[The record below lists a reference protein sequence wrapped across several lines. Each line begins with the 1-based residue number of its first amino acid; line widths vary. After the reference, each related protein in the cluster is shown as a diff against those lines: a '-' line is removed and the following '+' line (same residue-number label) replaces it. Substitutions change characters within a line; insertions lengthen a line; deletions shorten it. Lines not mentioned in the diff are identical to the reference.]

1 MGESQLVICQSSL
14 LDEVRNAAKDGG
26 ITAER
31 EEFLISSTLAIP
43 MKYMSNNPENSQLES
58 AYK

>member
-1 MGESQLVICQSSL
+1 M
-14 LDEVRNAAKDGG
+14 EVRNAAKDGG

-31 EEFLISSTLAIP
+31 EEFLISSTVTVP
-43 MKYMSNNPENSQLES
+43 MKYMSSSPENSQLES

>member
-1 MGESQLVICQSSL
+1 MLSVEV

-31 EEFLISSTLAIP
+31 KEFLILSTLTIL
-43 MKYMSNNPENSQLES
+43 MKYMSSSPENSQLES